1 MNRPSRQTL
10 SRSLAVSLAATALVA
25 AFGAHSASAQLLPPP
40 DPNVAN
46 PITPAKVRLGKVL
59 FWDEQLSS
67 SRTVSCGTCHI
78 PRTGGGDPRS
88 AASPLA
94 IHPGVD
100 GIYGNADDIFGSPG
114 VPAADSAG
122 FYSVTTHFGMGSQT
136 TNRRTNSMI
145 NAAYSRDLFWDGRAG
160 QNFVDPITTLPVW
173 PGGGSALESQAMG
186 PPTNDVEMGHQGRLW
201 TDVVTRVAASQ
212 PLALATDAPTP
223 LLLWIGNRSYAQ
235 LFTEAFGSAD
245 ISAAKIGMAIA
256 SYERTLWSDQTPF
269 DAWLLGDE
277 GAMTEQELAGR
288 DVFSIASC
296 DRCHSGALMSDNQF
310 HYIGVRP
317 HADDQGRYA
326 VTFLEGDRGKMR
338 TPSLRNVQMR
348 PPYMHNGR
356 FPDLESVVEFYN
368 RGGDF
373 TEANKDPQVRP
384 LNLTPED
391 KAALLAFL
399 KRPLNDRRLDKEDF
413 PFDRPRLYTE
423 SQRVPKIEGS
433 GQAGTGGLVPMAV
446 ALEPALIG
454 NTITFGVQNGR
465 GGAPVRLVIHSSDPG
480 LVMPGTGDFALV
492 NETLEGT
499 SGAAGAGYVSVR
511 VSVPN
516 NPALADREY
525 FGRWYVTDASGS
537 GGVAVSRLFRFKVFP
552 TLGAATVWVDN
563 FESGTTGRWSSTIQ

>member
-1 MNRPSRQTL
+1 MTRPSRQKL
-10 SRSLAVSLAATALVA
+10 SKVLAGAAAAFAAVSAM
-25 AFGAHSASAQLLPPP
+25 AQLLPPP

-46 PITPAKVRLGKVL
+46 PLTPAKVRLGKVL

-88 AASPLA
+88 AADPLA
-94 IHPGVD
+94 IHPGAD

-122 FYSVTTHFGMGSQT
+122 FYMMTTHFGMGSQT

-145 NAAYSRDLFWDGRAG
+145 NAAYSRDLFWDGRAA
-160 QNFVDPITTLPVW
+160 QNFIDPITNLPVW

-186 PPTNDVEMGHQGRLW
+186 PPTNDVEMGHQGRGW
-201 TDVVTRVAASQ
+201 ADVVARVAASQ

-223 LLLWIGNRSYAQ
+223 LLLWIGNRTYQQ
-235 LFTEAFGSAD
+235 LFSEAFGSND
-245 ISAAKIGMAIA
+245 ITAAKIGMAIA
-256 SYERTLWSDQTPF
+256 SYERTLWSDQSPF
-269 DAWLLGDE
+269 DEWLVGDE
-277 GAMTEQELAGR
+277 SALTELETIGR
-288 DVFSIASC
+288 DVFSTASC

-310 HYIGVRP
+310 HYIGLRP
-317 HADDQGRYA
+317 HADDQGRFA
-326 VTFLEGDRGKMR
+326 VTALEGDRGKMR

-356 FPDLESVVEFYN
+356 FPDLESVVDFYD

-373 TEANKDPQVRP
+373 DAPNKDPQVRP

-399 KRPLNDRRLDKEDF
+399 KRPLNDKRLAKEDF
-413 PFDRPRLYTE
+413 PFDRPKLYTE
-423 SQRVPKIEGS
+423 SGRVPVIQGS
-433 GQAGTGGLVPMAV
+433 GQAGTGGQVPMAV
-446 ALEPALIG
+446 ALEPAMLG
-454 NTITFGVQNGR
+454 NTVTFGVQNGR
-465 GGAPVRLVIHSSDPG
+465 GGAPARLVIHSSDPG
-480 LVMPGTGDFALV
+480 MTMPGTGSFALV
-492 NETLEGT
+492 NTTLGGT
-499 SGAAGAGYVSVR
+499 SGTAGAGFASVR
-511 VSVPN
+511 VTVPN
-516 NPALADREY
+516 TASLADREFY
-525 FGRWYVTDASGS
+525 GRWYVTDPSGT

-563 FESGTTGRWSSTIQ
+563 FETGNTGRWTLTVQ